1 LRDYIIDINEL
12 SDSRELL
19 EAKPPRVIKIFIY
32 FVVGMLTIT
41 FVWISLF
48 SIEITVKS
56 PGIVRP
62 VQDISVVK
70 NIVSGAVKKINFTDG
85 QEISKG
91 DLLYSIETSSIDIEY
106 DQVLSRIDRL
116 ETRKINLNIL
126 KDSIF
131 SSKNGFKESEINFYN
146 RYLNYQ
152 LEMEKLNIT
161 YLKSL
166 KEFNIENELLD
177 SMKTKSKFEEL
188 ESTLKFN
195 KLNMDAYKS
204 SSLVSIENELNSTV
218 EELLS
223 LKKSKLKYEED
234 LKLCSITASIDGV
247 IQKIQ
252 DLNIDDY
259 IGSGSEVLR
268 IIPKK
273 SDSIKVDIMVSNKDI
288 AGINKGDSVKYI
300 FSALPQREFGV
311 IEGTITSLPG
321 DISTTNNSNVYML
334 EACVNSREL
343 EDKYGESVFIKSG
356 MYCETRIIT
365 REQKIIYY
373 LLEKLDFKI

>member
-1 LRDYIIDINEL
+1 MRDYIIDINEL